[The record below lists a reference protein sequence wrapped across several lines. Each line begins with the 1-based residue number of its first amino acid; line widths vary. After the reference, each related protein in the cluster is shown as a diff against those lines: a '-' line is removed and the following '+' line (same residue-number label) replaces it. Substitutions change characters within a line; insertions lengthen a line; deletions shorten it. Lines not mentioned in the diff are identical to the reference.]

1 MLILWGFAAASVIS
15 IAWGRCGIVPP
26 PLPSSPVPGGEK
38 WGRGVIILTGRG
50 RRETA
55 GKLRHMCWLPKLLW
69 LDIPC
74 LPAGFKMITPY
85 CAQVIILSALT
96 HNGGNG
102 SGGVRMA
109 KAPIVDHS

>member
-1 MLILWGFAAASVIS
+1 
-15 IAWGRCGIVPP
+15 
-26 PLPSSPVPGGEK
+26 
-38 WGRGVIILTGRG
+38 
-50 RRETA
+50 
-55 GKLRHMCWLPKLLW
+55 MCWLPKLLW